1 LKRSLHVVDESR
13 DPPIWTPVLLRMGS
27 RLVSIVDTEDGKA
40 SRRFADALAAAG
52 ATPFDD
58 EDDAEPD
65 LRIVIRGAPASAQA
79 RLRAEI
85 LEEAADLVLGAARPA
100 FARLLAS
107 ACACRV
113 ND

>member
-1 LKRSLHVVDESR
+1 MKHSLHVVDESR
-13 DPPIWTPVLLRMGS
+13 DPPIWTPVLLRMGR

-40 SRRFADALAAAG
+40 SRRF
-52 ATPFDD
+52 DD

-65 LRIVIRGAPASAQA
+65 LRIVIRGTPASAQA